1 MRLPLS
7 SYPALAGALVLLAA
21 CGGSG
26 STGSQSM
33 NPPADPPTAM
43 PDGTDMADGSGST
56 DDADGTSGPAVSFPA
71 GQTRSERAAAI
82 RDYAGGE
89 APALNAATILE
100 RVLDVVESADSWMT
114 YGGERAAAPGSL
126 QAGVCDATGCG
137 NVTAA
142 AFGPELYSSQE
153 QLPVMVKDGVNVQ
166 LGWYT
171 SAAMDEMGAWLFEG
185 SSFGGLLEHGY
196 FYANEIRF
204 AGQAPSISVYAIG
217 TETGAT
223 PAAGT
228 ATWSGA
234 VTGFDADGWVYG
246 DASLTVD
253 FTDTTVDVAFSGLVG
268 LTEAAPTYDVAA
280 WTDLPL
286 VDGAFQ
292 DVDSTR
298 SIEGSFYGPAGEE
311 AGGVFFDVGEGVGGA
326 FGAVRD

>member
-1 MRLPLS
+1 MRLPYC
-7 SYPALAGALVLLAA
+7 SYPAFAGVLVLLAA

-33 NPPADPPTAM
+33 NPFGDSSPTM
-43 PDGTDMADGSGST
+43 TDGTDMAG
-56 DDADGTSGPAVSFPA
+56 AAVSFPA
-71 GQTRSERAAAI
+71 SQTRSERAAAI
-82 RDYAGGE
+82 RDYADGD
-89 APALNAATILE
+89 APVLDAATSPQ
-100 RVLDVVESADSWMT
+100 RVLDVVESADSWAT

-126 QAGVCDATGCG
+126 EPGVCDSTGCG
-137 NVTAA
+137 SVTAA
-142 AFGPELYSSQE
+142 AFAPGLFSSQE
-153 QLPVMVKDGVNVQ
+153 LLPVMVKDGVNVQ

-185 SSFGGLLEHGY
+185 SSFGGLLEYSY
-196 FYANEIRF
+196 FYANELRF
-204 AGQAPSISVYAIG
+204 AGQAPAISVYAIG
-217 TETGAT
+217 TATGTT
-223 PAAGT
+223 PPAGT

-234 VTGFDADGWVYG
+234 VTGFDADGWAYG

-253 FTDTTVDVAFSGLVG
+253 FTDTTVDVAFGGLVG

-292 DVDSTR
+292 DADSTR
-298 SIEGSFYGPAGEE
+298 SIQGSFYGPA
-311 AGGVFFDVGEGVGGA
+311 GEGVGGA

>member
-1 MRLPLS
+1 MRLPLF
-7 SYPALAGALVLLAA
+7 SYPAFAAALVLLAA

-33 NPPADPPTAM
+33 NSSGDSRATM
-43 PDGTDMADGSGST
+43 PDGTGST
-56 DDADGTSGPAVSFPA
+56 DDPDGVAGPAVSFPT

-82 RDYAGGE
+82 RDYAGGD
-89 APALNAATILE
+89 APALDAATSPQ
-100 RVLDVVESADSWMT
+100 RVLAVVESANAWAT
-114 YGGERAAAPGSL
+114 YGGERATAPGSL
-126 QAGVCDATGCG
+126 APGVCDSTGCG
-137 NVTAA
+137 SVTAA
-142 AFGPELYSSQE
+142 AFAPDLFSSQE
-153 QLPVMVKDGVNVQ
+153 LLPVMVKDGVNVQ

-196 FYANEIRF
+196 FYANELRF
-204 AGQAPSISVYAIG
+204 AGQAPAISVYAIG

-246 DASLTVD
+246 DASLRVD
-253 FTDTTVDVAFSGLVG
+253 FADTTVDVAFSRLVG

-292 DVDSTR
+292 DADSTR
-298 SIEGSFYGPAGEE
+298 SIEGSFYGPSGEE
-311 AGGVFFDVGEGVGGA
+311 AGGIFLDLGEGVGGA